1 MAQGGF
7 ALTRRL
13 ADSNFTTYAN
23 ANIFFAVNA
32 AVIAALLR
40 PDAVHRAVYADAA
53 LFALEQER
61 IFRRAWIYLCHE
73 SEIAQPGDY
82 VLSQLG
88 PDEVIVA
95 RGADGGIAAMHNRC
109 AHRGARVVAVPRG
122 NARLF
127 TCAYHAWSFGL
138 DGALDSVP
146 APQGYAGGLPSPGL
160 ARVARVASYRGFVF
174 GSGAAAGPDLPAFL
188 GGLASALDNMVDR
201 APGGTLVQ
209 AGGRLRMEFR
219 GNWKLFME
227 NAVDLV
233 HPQYVHGGSV
243 AVAREAREAALLD
256 GQAGQTAQML
266 LANGLRLS
274 EWETIGLHAFAEGHV
289 YMDGFYRDGVIASER
304 ADPLFERYRRA
315 LVEMHGEA
323 KVREILAMDRFN
335 NLIWPNISVNSRFQ
349 TLRVVQPVA
358 VDRTVVTSMC
368 FRMEGAPPEMFDLS
382 LRFLNTASSPA
393 SLVASDDLEI
403 FERCQRGLAD
413 PAAEWVDM
421 SRAIGRDVPADG
433 GAIDAPGTS
442 ELPVRAQ
449 MRAWRS
455 WMEAAAA

>member
-1 MAQGGF
+1 MN
-7 ALTRRL
+7 TTDL
-13 ADSNFTTYAN
+13 AS
-23 ANIFFAVNA
+23 
-32 AVIAALLR
+32 LLR
-40 PDAVHRAVYADAA
+40 PDAAHRAVYADAH

-73 SEIAQPGDY
+73 SEIARSGDY
-82 VLSQLG
+82 VLAQLG

-95 RGADGGIAAMHNRC
+95 RGADDGIAAMHNRC
-109 AHRGARVVAVPRG
+109 AHRGARLVVAHRG
-122 NARLF
+122 NTRLF

-146 APQGYAGGLPSPGL
+146 APEGYAGGFAEGKPSPGL
-160 ARVARVASYRGFVF
+160 MRVARVASYRGFVF
-174 GSGAAAGPDLPAFL
+174 GSGAAAGPDLPTFL

-201 APGGTLVQ
+201 APGGALVQ

-243 AVAREAREAALLD
+243 AVARESREAAQLE
-256 GQAGQTAQML
+256 GQTGQTTQML
-266 LANGLRLS
+266 LANGLRLA
-274 EWETIGLHAFAEGHV
+274 EWEKIGLHAFAEGHV

-304 ADPLFERYRRA
+304 ADPVFERYRRA
-315 LVEMHGEA
+315 LVEAQGEA

-335 NLIWPNISVNSRFQ
+335 NLIWPNLSVNSRFQ

-413 PAAEWVDM
+413 PAAAWVDM
-421 SRAIGRDVPADG
+421 SRAIGSDVPAGDG
-433 GAIDAPGTS
+433 AVNAPGTS

-455 WMEAAAA
+455 WMEEAA

>member
-1 MAQGGF
+1 M
-7 ALTRRL
+7 
-13 ADSNFTTYAN
+13 N
-23 ANIFFAVNA
+23 ATD
-32 AVIAALLR
+32 IAALLR

-73 SEIAQPGDY
+73 SEIARPGDY
-82 VLSQLG
+82 VLAQLG

-109 AHRGARVVAVPRG
+109 AHRGARLMVAARG
-122 NARLF
+122 NARLL

-146 APQGYAGGLPSPGL
+146 APAGYAAGFAAGKPGPGL

-174 GSGAAAGPDLPAFL
+174 GSGAAAGPDLPTFL

-201 APGGTLVQ
+201 APGGALVQ

-243 AVAREAREAALLD
+243 AVARETREAAQLE
-256 GQAGQTAQML
+256 GQAGQTTQML

-274 EWETIGLHAFAEGHV
+274 EWEKIGLHAFAEGHV
-289 YMDGFYRDGVIASER
+289 YMDGFYRDGVIGSER
-304 ADPLFERYRRA
+304 ADPLFERYRAA
-315 LVEMHGEA
+315 LALAHGEA

-335 NLIWPNISVNSRFQ
+335 NLIWPNLSVNSRFQ

-358 VDRTVVTSMC
+358 VDRTIVTSMC

-413 PAAEWVDM
+413 PAAAWIDM
-421 SRAIGRDVPADG
+421 SRAIGSDASVGG
-433 GAIDAPGTS
+433 GALAAPGTS

-455 WMEAAAA
+455 WMEAAST

>member
-1 MAQGGF
+1 MN
-7 ALTRRL
+7 
-13 ADSNFTTYAN
+13 SNFTTYAN
-23 ANIFFAVNA
+23 ANIFFSLNTTDLAS
-32 AVIAALLR
+32 LLR
-40 PDAVHRAVYADAA
+40 PDAAHRAVYADAH

-73 SEIAQPGDY
+73 SEIARSGDY
-82 VLSQLG
+82 VLAQLG

-95 RGADGGIAAMHNRC
+95 RGADDGIAAMHNRC
-109 AHRGARVVAVPRG
+109 AHRGARLVVAHRG
-122 NARLF
+122 NTRLF

-146 APQGYAGGLPSPGL
+146 APEGYAGGFADGKPSPGL
-160 ARVARVASYRGFVF
+160 MRVARVASYRGFVF
-174 GSGAAAGPDLPAFL
+174 GSGAAAGPDLPTFL

-201 APGGTLVQ
+201 APGGALVQ

-243 AVAREAREAALLD
+243 AVARESREAAQLE
-256 GQAGQTAQML
+256 GQTGQTTQML
-266 LANGLRLS
+266 LANGLRLA
-274 EWETIGLHAFAEGHV
+274 EWEKIGLHAFAEGHV

-304 ADPLFERYRRA
+304 ADPVFERYRRA
-315 LVEMHGEA
+315 LVEAQGEA

-335 NLIWPNISVNSRFQ
+335 NLIWPNLSVNSRFQ

-413 PAAEWVDM
+413 PAAAWVDM
-421 SRAIGRDVPADG
+421 SRAIGSDVPAGDG
-433 GAIDAPGTS
+433 AVNAPGTS

-455 WMEAAAA
+455 WMEEAA

>member
-1 MAQGGF
+1 MN
-7 ALTRRL
+7 
-13 ADSNFTTYAN
+13 SNFTTYAN
-23 ANIFFAVNA
+23 ANIFFSLNTTDLAS
-32 AVIAALLR
+32 LLR
-40 PDAVHRAVYADAA
+40 PDAVHRAVYADAH

-73 SEIAQPGDY
+73 SEIARSGDY
-82 VLSQLG
+82 VLAQLG

-95 RGADGGIAAMHNRC
+95 RGADDGIAAMHNRC
-109 AHRGARVVAVPRG
+109 AYRGARLVVAARG
-122 NARLF
+122 NTRLF

-146 APQGYAGGLPSPGL
+146 APEGYAGGFADGKPSPGL
-160 ARVARVASYRGFVF
+160 MRVARVASYRGFVF
-174 GSGAAAGPDLPAFL
+174 GSGAAAGPDLPTFL

-201 APGGTLVQ
+201 APGGALVQ

-243 AVAREAREAALLD
+243 AVARESREAAQLE
-256 GQAGQTAQML
+256 GQTGQTTQML
-266 LANGLRLS
+266 LANGLRLA
-274 EWETIGLHAFAEGHV
+274 EWEKIGLHAFAEGHV

-304 ADPLFERYRRA
+304 TDPVFERYRRA
-315 LVEMHGEA
+315 LVEAQGEA

-335 NLIWPNISVNSRFQ
+335 NLIWPNLSVNSRFQ

-413 PAAEWVDM
+413 PAAAWVDM
-421 SRAIGRDVPADG
+421 SRAIGSDVPAGDG
-433 GAIDAPGTS
+433 AVNAPGTS

-455 WMEAAAA
+455 WMEEAA

>member
-1 MAQGGF
+1 MN
-7 ALTRRL
+7 
-13 ADSNFTTYAN
+13 SNFTTYAN
-23 ANIFFAVNA
+23 ANIFFSLNTTDLAS
-32 AVIAALLR
+32 LLR
-40 PDAVHRAVYADAA
+40 PDAVHRAVYADAH

-73 SEIAQPGDY
+73 SEIARSGDY
-82 VLSQLG
+82 VLAQLG

-95 RGADGGIAAMHNRC
+95 RGADDGIAAMHNRC
-109 AHRGARVVAVPRG
+109 AHRGARLVVAARG
-122 NARLF
+122 NTRLF

-146 APQGYAGGLPSPGL
+146 APEGYAGGFADGKPSPGL
-160 ARVARVASYRGFVF
+160 MRVARVASYRGFVF
-174 GSGAAAGPDLPAFL
+174 GSGAAAGPDLPTFL

-201 APGGTLVQ
+201 APGGALVQ

-243 AVAREAREAALLD
+243 AVARESREAAQLE
-256 GQAGQTAQML
+256 GQAGQTTQML
-266 LANGLRLS
+266 LANGLRLA
-274 EWETIGLHAFAEGHV
+274 EWEKIGLHAFAEGHV

-304 ADPLFERYRRA
+304 TDPVFERYRRA
-315 LVEMHGEA
+315 LVEAQGEA

-335 NLIWPNISVNSRFQ
+335 NLIWPNLSVNSRFQ

-413 PAAEWVDM
+413 PAAAWVDM
-421 SRAIGRDVPADG
+421 SRAIGSDVPAGDG
-433 GAIDAPGTS
+433 AVNAPGTS

-455 WMEAAAA
+455 WMEEAA

>member
-1 MAQGGF
+1 M
-7 ALTRRL
+7 
-13 ADSNFTTYAN
+13 N
-23 ANIFFAVNA
+23 ATD
-32 AVIAALLR
+32 IAALLR
-40 PDAVHRAVYADAA
+40 PDAVHRAVYADAH

-73 SEIAQPGDY
+73 SEIARSGDY
-82 VLSQLG
+82 VLAQLG

-109 AHRGARVVAVPRG
+109 AHRGARLMVAARG
-122 NARLF
+122 NARLL
-127 TCAYHAWSFGL
+127 TCSYHAWSFGL

-146 APQGYAGGLPSPGL
+146 APAGYAAGFAAGKPGPGL

-174 GSGAAAGPDLPAFL
+174 GSGAASGADLPTFL

-201 APGGTLVQ
+201 APGGALVQ

-243 AVAREAREAALLD
+243 AVARETREAAQLE
-256 GQAGQTAQML
+256 GQAGQTTQML
-266 LANGLRLS
+266 LANGLRLAD
-274 EWETIGLHAFAEGHV
+274 WEKIGLHAFAEGHV
-289 YMDGFYRDGVIASER
+289 DMDGFYRNGVIANER
-304 ADPLFERYRRA
+304 ADPLFERYRAA
-315 LVEMHGEA
+315 LALAHGEA
-323 KVREILAMDRFN
+323 KVREILAIDRFN
-335 NLIWPNISVNSRFQ
+335 NLIWPNLSVNSRFQ

-413 PAAEWVDM
+413 PAAEWLDM
-421 SRAIGRDVPADG
+421 SRAMGSDLSVGG
-433 GAIDAPGTS
+433 GAVDAPGTS

-455 WMEAAAA
+455 WMEAAST

>member
-1 MAQGGF
+1 
-7 ALTRRL
+7 L
-13 ADSNFTTYAN
+13 
-23 ANIFFAVNA
+23 NA
-32 AVIAALLR
+32 ADIARLLR
-40 PDAVHRAVYADAA
+40 PDAVHRDVYADAA

-73 SEIAQPGDY
+73 SEIARPGDH
-82 VLSQLG
+82 VLAQLG

-95 RGADGGIAAMHNRC
+95 RAADGSIAAMHNRC
-109 AHRGARVVAVPRG
+109 AHRGTRLMVAPRG
-122 NARLF
+122 NTRLF

-146 APQGYAGGLPSPGL
+146 APEGYAAGFAGGKPGPGL

-174 GSGAAAGPDLPAFL
+174 GSGAAAGPDLCVFL

-201 APGGTLVQ
+201 APGGAVTQ

-243 AVAREAREAALLD
+243 AVAREARDAAQLE
-256 GQAGQTAQML
+256 GQAGQTTQML

-274 EWETIGLHAFAEGHV
+274 DWETIGLHAFAEGHV
-289 YMDGFYRDGVIASER
+289 FMDGFYRDGVIASER
-304 ADPLFERYRRA
+304 ADPLFERYREA
-315 LVEMHGEA
+315 LVETHGET

-368 FRMEGAPPEMFDLS
+368 FRLEGAPPEMFDLS

-413 PAAEWVDM
+413 PAADWVDM
-421 SRAIGRDVPADG
+421 SRAIGRDVPVGG

-442 ELPVRAQ
+442 ELPARAQ
-449 MRAWRS
+449 MRAWRT
-455 WMEAAAA
+455 WMEAESA